1 MKKVV
6 KTAQGPAPQAPYSQ
20 AIIANGFV
28 AYLKAYAKYGY
39 DPQSGKL
46 VLGDIKGQTRLVLD
60 NIKAILEAAG
70 SSLDKAVKCSVF
82 LRDINDF
89 AAMNEVYKTYF
100 KENPPARTTVQA
112 GDIFAGIGVEID
124 CVATLE

>member
-28 AYLKAYAKYGY
+28 FVSGQGPI
-39 DPQSGKL
+39 DPKSGKL
-46 VLGDIKGQTRLVLD
+46 VLGDIRGQTRLVLD

-124 CVATLE
+124 CIATLE